1 MARINNAQLTL
12 TTAGNNVTITV
23 TYSAVINA
31 LERFLKANG
40 LGLVERIAVI
50 GVDPPGSTPGTVL
63 HNFPAE
69 NLPVTI
75 LRSPHSLRLGDL
87 HNFPAENLPVTAGG
101 GSQTIA
107 RNRSIIVS
115 RASLQEEGVGDDDEI
130 RCRITIDALNLPADI
145 TAFTDQEVLVG

>member
-50 GVDPPGSTPGTVL
+50 GVDPPGSTTGTV
-63 HNFPAE
+63 
-69 NLPVTI
+69 
-75 LRSPHSLRLGDL
+75 L

-115 RASLQEEGVGDDDEI
+115 RASLQEDGVGDDDEI
-130 RCRITIDALNLPADI
+130 RCRITIDALNLPADV

>member
-50 GVDPPGSTPGTVL
+50 GVDPPGSTTGTV
-63 HNFPAE
+63 
-69 NLPVTI
+69 
-75 LRSPHSLRLGDL
+75 L

-115 RASLQEEGVGDDDEI
+115 RASLQEDGVGDDDEI

-145 TAFTDQEVLVG
+145 TAFTDQEVRVG

>member
-50 GVDPPGSTPGTVL
+50 GVDPPGSTTGTV
-63 HNFPAE
+63 
-69 NLPVTI
+69 
-75 LRSPHSLRLGDL
+75 L

-115 RASLQEEGVGDDDEI
+115 RASLQEDGVGDDDEI

>member
-1 MARINNAQLTL
+1 
-12 TTAGNNVTITV
+12 VTITV

-50 GVDPPGSTPGTVL
+50 GVDPPGSTTGT
-63 HNFPAE
+63 
-69 NLPVTI
+69 I
-75 LRSPHSLRLGDL
+75 L

-115 RASLQEEGVGDDDEI
+115 RASLQEDGVGDDDEI